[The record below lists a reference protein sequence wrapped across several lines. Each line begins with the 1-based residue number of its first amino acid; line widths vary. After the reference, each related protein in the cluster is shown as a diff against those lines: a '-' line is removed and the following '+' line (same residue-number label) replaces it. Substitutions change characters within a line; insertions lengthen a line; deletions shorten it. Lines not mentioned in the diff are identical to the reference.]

1 MRIAIGIIVQIVA
14 APAAACSPDPP
25 IRCPAPPDSQA
36 QILVIVIVL
45 FVIVLFRFMELWI
58 MLDDLL
64 EQRAC
69 PWLRARNRPARCSQ
83 VK

>member
-1 MRIAIGIIVQIVA
+1 MAPLTVVLHERICVLLVGIIVQIVA

-45 FVIVLFRFMELWI
+45 FVIVLFRFM
-58 MLDDLL
+58 LDDLL

-69 PWLRARNRPARCSQ
+69 PWLRGPCQ
-83 VK
+83 K